1 MKKSLEPQRGSKP
14 ASKKLKTT
22 GEQTCITTNKFRAV
36 SSRLAHSMAN
46 LVSKNG
52 RF

>member
-1 MKKSLEPQRGSKP
+1 M
-14 ASKKLKTT
+14 T
-22 GEQTCITTNKFRAV
+22 GEQRRITTNKFCAV

-52 RF
+52 RFWAIFRMIVLKIQDDRWSAT